1 MLACPSRSTHG
12 ALAHLMGRINYDRL
26 VLTNVLCTPVREM
39 RNLRK

>member
-1 MLACPSRSTHG
+1 MHSCPSKSTHG
-12 ALAHLMGRINYDRL
+12 ALAHLMGRIDYGRL